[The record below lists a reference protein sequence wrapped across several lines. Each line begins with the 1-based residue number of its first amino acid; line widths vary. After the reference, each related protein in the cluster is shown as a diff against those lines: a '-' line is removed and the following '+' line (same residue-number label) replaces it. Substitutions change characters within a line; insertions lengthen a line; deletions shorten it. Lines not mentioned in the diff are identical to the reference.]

1 MIIFRCKQEMKVM
14 FDLKKRDG
22 KVVCM
27 GIVAAIG
34 AIVIIYNLIKEACE
48 PTLPADYHR
57 NWRLEQEDANK
68 VRFGEMSRREFIRNM
83 NNGKY
88 R

>member
-1 MIIFRCKQEMKVM
+1 MSVLVVIGIIIFI
-14 FDLKKRDG
+14 G
-22 KVVCM
+22 KC
-27 GIVAAIG
+27 IAA
-34 AIVIIYNLIKEACE
+34 ACE
-48 PTLPADYHR
+48 KELPADYHR
-57 NWRLEQEDANK
+57 NMDLEAKDANK

>member
-1 MIIFRCKQEMKVM
+1 
-14 FDLKKRDG
+14 
-22 KVVCM
+22 M
-27 GIVAAIG
+27 GILVAIG

-48 PTLPADYHR
+48 PTSPADYHR

-68 VRFGEMSRREFIRNM
+68 IRFGEMNRREFIRNM